1 MSDDDVLAEAL
12 RVANPV
18 PRSVSPTDVAFR
30 ATLLEQILNMPI
42 ETQPSRQGSDRRR
55 FRYAAIVAG
64 AAAAA
69 TVIVL
74 IVAQSNDSKTS
85 VTAPTNATVT
95 PPPLAAGTE
104 TSAVGIGLGSCVEF
118 YDLTTLTHR
127 EMAFDGT
134 VQAVEGSRVTFNV
147 SEWFKGGSGASV
159 TLDGNGL
166 TGGAITSAGGPTL
179 SVGQR
184 LLVAGDGGF
193 VWSCGYTQ
201 AYNADVAASW
211 RSALMA

>member
-1 MSDDDVLAEAL
+1 MSNDDVLAEAL

-18 PRSVSPTDVAFR
+18 PRTVSPTDVAHR
-30 ATLLEQILNMPI
+30 AALLEEILTMPI
-42 ETQPSRQGSDRRR
+42 ETKPSSQGPARGPRR
-55 FRYAAIVAG
+55 FRFVALVAG
-64 AAAAA
+64 AVAAA
-69 TVIVL
+69 TVIALV
-74 IVAQSNDSKTS
+74 VVRSNDRNER
-85 VTAPTNATVT
+85 VTAPTSVIV
-95 PPPLAAGTE
+95 PQSPDTE
-104 TSAVGIGLGSCVEF
+104 TSSVANGLGSCVEF

-134 VQAVEGSRVTFNV
+134 VQAVEGNQVTFNV
-147 SEWFKGGSGASV
+147 GEWFKGGSGATV

-184 LLVAGDGGF
+184 FHVAGDGGF

-201 AYNADVAASW
+201 AYSADLATAW
-211 RSALMA
+211 RSALAS